1 MRKRLAALLLAALTA
16 WVLLLAPGCA
26 APAGDAP
33 GRTAVPGPRPPEGG
47 GLRSSRVE
55 SEARPLSDE
64 EILDAY
70 SRAEDLYAWFDL
82 EPLPGAGPAVITD
95 GALYRQVDREGIQ
108 TMEDLRTCLRSVFS
122 QEVTEALLAAGG
134 ETPMYRDIDGALYV
148 TGSGRSPDPSKGHT
162 EIEVEQTSADSYAV
176 NISIDLLDADGETVT
191 GLECW
196 SFPYAFVDD
205 RWVFTDFRLFY

>member
-26 APAGDAP
+26 APAGNAP
-33 GRTAVPGPRPPEGG
+33 GRPAVPGPRPPEGG

-70 SRAEDLYAWFDL
+70 NRAEVLYAWFDL
-82 EPLPGAGPAVITD
+82 EPLPSAGPAVITD

-108 TMEDLRTCLRSVFS
+108 TMEDLRTCLRAVFS
-122 QEVTEALLAAGG
+122 QDLTERLLDTGG
-134 ETPMYRDIDGALYV
+134 DIPLYRDIEGVLCV
-148 TGSGRSPDPSKGHT
+148 TGNGRDRLPGKGGVQSW
-162 EIEVEQTSADSYAV
+162 VERSEEGDYTVSV
-176 NISIDLLDADGETVT
+176 TVDLLDEDGAVT
-191 GLECW
+191 GLEYW
-196 SFPYAFVDD
+196 SFPYEFEED
-205 RWVFTDFRLFY
+205 RWVFTEFRLVY

>member
-26 APAGDAP
+26 APAGNAP
-33 GRTAVPGPRPPEGG
+33 GRPAGPGPRPPEGG

-70 SRAEDLYAWFDL
+70 NRAEALYAWFDL

-108 TMEDLRTCLRSVFS
+108 TMEDLRTCLRTVFS
-122 QEVTEALLAAGG
+122 QDLTERLLDTGG
-134 ETPMYRDIDGALYV
+134 DVPLYRDIEGVLCV
-148 TGSGRSPDPSKGHT
+148 TGSGRDRLPGKGGVQSQ
-162 EIEVEQTSADSYAV
+162 VERTGEGNDAV
-176 NISIDLLDADGETVT
+176 SVTVDLLDEDGAVA
-191 GLECW
+191 GLEYW
-196 SFPYAFVDD
+196 SFPYEFEED
-205 RWVFTDFRLFY
+205 RWVFTEFRLVY

>member
-70 SRAEDLYAWFDL
+70 SRAETLYAWFDL

-108 TMEDLRTCLRSVFS
+108 TMEDLRTCLRTVFS
-122 QEVTEALLAAGG
+122 QDLTERLLDTGG
-134 ETPMYRDIDGALYV
+134 DVPLYRDIEGVLCV
-148 TGSGRSPDPSKGHT
+148 TGSGRDRLPGKGGVQSQVERT
-162 EIEVEQTSADSYAV
+162 GEVNYAV
-176 NISIDLLDADGETVT
+176 SVTVDLLDEDGVVA
-191 GLECW
+191 GLEYW
-196 SFPYAFVDD
+196 SFPYEFEED
-205 RWVFTDFRLFY
+205 RWVFTEFRLVY

>member
-70 SRAEDLYAWFDL
+70 SRAETLYAWFDL

-108 TMEDLRTCLRSVFS
+108 TMEDLRTCLRTVFS
-122 QEVTEALLAAGG
+122 QDLTERLLDTGG
-134 ETPMYRDIDGALYV
+134 DVPLYRDIEGVLCV
-148 TGSGRSPDPSKGHT
+148 TGSGRDRLPGKGGVQSQ
-162 EIEVEQTSADSYAV
+162 VERTGEGNYAV
-176 NISIDLLDADGETVT
+176 SVTVDLLDEDGAVA
-191 GLECW
+191 GLEYW
-196 SFPYAFVDD
+196 SFPYEFEED
-205 RWVFTDFRLFY
+205 RWVFTEFRLVY

>member
-26 APAGDAP
+26 APAGDVP

-70 SRAEDLYAWFDL
+70 SRAETLYAWFDL
-82 EPLPGAGPAVITD
+82 EPLPGAGPAVVTD

-108 TMEDLRTCLRSVFS
+108 TMEDLRTCLRAVFS
-122 QEVTEALLAAGG
+122 QDLTERLLDTGG
-134 ETPMYRDIDGALYV
+134 DIPLYRDIEGVLCV
-148 TGSGRSPDPSKGHT
+148 TGNGRDRLPGKGGVQSW
-162 EIEVEQTSADSYAV
+162 VERSEEGDYTVSV
-176 NISIDLLDADGETVT
+176 TVDLLDEDGAVT
-191 GLECW
+191 GLEYW
-196 SFPYAFVDD
+196 SFPYEFEED
-205 RWVFTDFRLFY
+205 RWVFTEFRLVY

>member
-1 MRKRLAALLLAALTA
+1 MRKRLAAPLLAALAA
-16 WVLLLAPGCA
+16 WVLLLASGCA
-26 APAGDAP
+26 APAGNAP

-70 SRAEDLYAWFDL
+70 SRAETLYAWFDL

-108 TMEDLRTCLRSVFS
+108 TMEDLRTCLRTVFS
-122 QEVTEALLAAGG
+122 QDLTERLLDTGG
-134 ETPMYRDIDGALYV
+134 DVPLYRDIEGVLCV
-148 TGSGRSPDPSKGHT
+148 TGSGRDRLPGKGGVQSW
-162 EIEVEQTSADSYAV
+162 VERSEEGDYTVSV
-176 NISIDLLDADGETVT
+176 TVDLLDEDGSVT
-191 GLECW
+191 GLEYW
-196 SFPYAFVDD
+196 SFPYEFEED
-205 RWVFTDFRLFY
+205 RWVFTEFRLVY

>member
-70 SRAEDLYAWFDL
+70 SRAETLYAWFDL
-82 EPLPGAGPAVITD
+82 EPLPGAGPAVVTD

-108 TMEDLRTCLRSVFS
+108 TMEDLRTCLRAVFS
-122 QEVTEALLAAGG
+122 QDLTERLLDTGG
-134 ETPMYRDIDGALYV
+134 DIPLYRDIEGVLCV
-148 TGSGRSPDPSKGHT
+148 TGNGRDRLPGKGGVQSW
-162 EIEVEQTSADSYAV
+162 VERSEEGDYTVSV
-176 NISIDLLDADGETVT
+176 TVDLLDEDGAVT
-191 GLECW
+191 GLEYW
-196 SFPYAFVDD
+196 SFPYEFEED
-205 RWVFTDFRLFY
+205 RWVFTEFRLVY

>member
-16 WVLLLAPGCA
+16 WVLLLTPGCA

-70 SRAEDLYAWFDL
+70 SRAETLYAWFDL
-82 EPLPGAGPAVITD
+82 EPLPGAGPAVVTD

-108 TMEDLRTCLRSVFS
+108 TMEDLRTCLRAVFS
-122 QEVTEALLAAGG
+122 QDLTERLLDTGG
-134 ETPMYRDIDGALYV
+134 DIPLYRDIEGVLCV
-148 TGSGRSPDPSKGHT
+148 TGNGRDRLPGKGGVQAW
-162 EIEVEQTSADSYAV
+162 VERSEEGDYTVSV
-176 NISIDLLDADGETVT
+176 TVDLLDEEGAVT
-191 GLECW
+191 GLEYW
-196 SFPYAFVDD
+196 SFPYEFEED
-205 RWVFTDFRLFY
+205 RWVFTEFRLVY

>member
-26 APAGDAP
+26 APAGDVP

-64 EILDAY
+64 VILDAY
-70 SRAEDLYAWFDL
+70 NRAEALYAWFDL
-82 EPLPGAGPAVITD
+82 EPLPSAGPAVITD

-108 TMEDLRTCLRSVFS
+108 TMEDLRTCLRTVFS
-122 QEVTEALLAAGG
+122 QDLTERLLDTGG
-134 ETPMYRDIDGALYV
+134 DVPLYRDIEGVLCV
-148 TGSGRSPDPSKGHT
+148 TGSGRDRLPGKGGVQSQ
-162 EIEVEQTSADSYAV
+162 VERTGEGNCAV
-176 NISIDLLDADGETVT
+176 SVTVDLLDEDGAVA
-191 GLECW
+191 GLEYW
-196 SFPYAFVDD
+196 SFPYEFEED
-205 RWVFTDFRLFY
+205 RWVFTEFRLVY

>member
-33 GRTAVPGPRPPEGG
+33 GRAAVPGPRPPEGG

-70 SRAEDLYAWFDL
+70 SRAETLYAWFDL

-108 TMEDLRTCLRSVFS
+108 TMEDLRTCLRAVFS
-122 QEVTEALLAAGG
+122 QDLTERLLDTGG
-134 ETPMYRDIDGALYV
+134 DIPLYRDIEGVLCV
-148 TGSGRSPDPSKGHT
+148 TGNGRDRLPGKGGVQSW
-162 EIEVEQTSADSYAV
+162 VERSEEGDYTVSV
-176 NISIDLLDADGETVT
+176 TVDLLDEDGSVT
-191 GLECW
+191 GLEYW
-196 SFPYAFVDD
+196 SFPYEFEED
-205 RWVFTDFRLFY
+205 RWVFTEFRLVY

>member
-26 APAGDAP
+26 APAGDVP

-70 SRAEDLYAWFDL
+70 SRAETLYAWFDL

-108 TMEDLRTCLRSVFS
+108 TMEDLRTCLRAVFS
-122 QEVTEALLAAGG
+122 QDLTERLLDTGG
-134 ETPMYRDIDGALYV
+134 DIPLYRDIEGVLCV
-148 TGSGRSPDPSKGHT
+148 TGNGRDRLPGKGGVQSW
-162 EIEVEQTSADSYAV
+162 VERSEEGDYTVSV
-176 NISIDLLDADGETVT
+176 TVDLLDEDGSVT
-191 GLECW
+191 GLEYW
-196 SFPYAFVDD
+196 SFPYEFEED
-205 RWVFTDFRLFY
+205 RWVFTEFRLVY

>member
-16 WVLLLAPGCA
+16 WVLLLTPGCA

-55 SEARPLSDE
+55 SGARPLSDE

-70 SRAEDLYAWFDL
+70 SRAETLYAWFDL
-82 EPLPGAGPAVITD
+82 EPLPGAGPAVVTD

-108 TMEDLRTCLRSVFS
+108 TMEDLRTCLRAVFS
-122 QEVTEALLAAGG
+122 QDLTERLLDTGG
-134 ETPMYRDIDGALYV
+134 DIPLYRDIEGVLCV
-148 TGSGRSPDPSKGHT
+148 TGNGRDRLPGKGGVQSW
-162 EIEVEQTSADSYAV
+162 VERSEEGDYTVSV
-176 NISIDLLDADGETVT
+176 TVDLLDEDGAVT
-191 GLECW
+191 GLEYW
-196 SFPYAFVDD
+196 SFPYEFEED
-205 RWVFTDFRLFY
+205 RWVFTEFRLVY

>member
-108 TMEDLRTCLRSVFS
+108 TMEDLRTCLRTVFS
-122 QEVTEALLAAGG
+122 QDLTERLLDTGG
-134 ETPMYRDIDGALYV
+134 DVPLYRDIEGVLCV
-148 TGSGRSPDPSKGHT
+148 TGSGRDRLPGKGGVQSW
-162 EIEVEQTSADSYAV
+162 VERSEEGDYTVSV
-176 NISIDLLDADGETVT
+176 TVDLLDEDGSVT
-191 GLECW
+191 GLEYW
-196 SFPYAFVDD
+196 SFPYEFEED
-205 RWVFTDFRLFY
+205 RWVFTEFRLVY

>member
-70 SRAEDLYAWFDL
+70 SRAETLYAWFDL
-82 EPLPGAGPAVITD
+82 EPLPGAGPAVVTD

-108 TMEDLRTCLRSVFS
+108 TMEDLRTCLRAVFS
-122 QEVTEALLAAGG
+122 QDLTERLLDTGG
-134 ETPMYRDIDGALYV
+134 DIPLYRDIEGVLCV
-148 TGSGRSPDPSKGHT
+148 TGNGRDRLPGKGGVQAW
-162 EIEVEQTSADSYAV
+162 VERSEEGDYTVSV
-176 NISIDLLDADGETVT
+176 TVDLLDEEGAVT
-191 GLECW
+191 GLEYW
-196 SFPYAFVDD
+196 SFPYEFEED
-205 RWVFTDFRLFY
+205 RWVFTEFRLVY

>member
-70 SRAEDLYAWFDL
+70 SRAETLYAWFDL
-82 EPLPGAGPAVITD
+82 EPLPGAGPAVVTD

-108 TMEDLRTCLRSVFS
+108 TLEDLRTCLRAVFS
-122 QEVTEALLAAGG
+122 QDLTERLLDTGG
-134 ETPMYRDIDGALYV
+134 DIPLYRDIEGVLCV
-148 TGSGRSPDPSKGHT
+148 TGNGRDRLPGKGGVQAW
-162 EIEVEQTSADSYAV
+162 VERSEEGDYTVSV
-176 NISIDLLDADGETVT
+176 TVDLLDEDGAVT
-191 GLECW
+191 GLEYW
-196 SFPYAFVDD
+196 SFPYEFEED
-205 RWVFTDFRLFY
+205 RWVFTEFRLVY

>member
-26 APAGDAP
+26 APAGARP
-33 GRTAVPGPRPPEGG
+33 GRTAGPGPRPPEGG

-70 SRAEDLYAWFDL
+70 SRAETLYAWFDL
-82 EPLPGAGPAVITD
+82 EPLPGAGPAVVTD

-108 TMEDLRTCLRSVFS
+108 TMEDLRTCLRAVFS
-122 QEVTEALLAAGG
+122 QDLTERLLDTGG
-134 ETPMYRDIDGALYV
+134 DIPLYRDIEGVLCV
-148 TGSGRSPDPSKGHT
+148 TGNGRDRLPGKGGVQSW
-162 EIEVEQTSADSYAV
+162 VERSEEGDYTVSV
-176 NISIDLLDADGETVT
+176 TVDLLDEDGAVT
-191 GLECW
+191 GLEYW
-196 SFPYAFVDD
+196 SFPYEFEED
-205 RWVFTDFRLFY
+205 RWVFTEFRLVY

>member
-1 MRKRLAALLLAALTA
+1 MRKRLVALLLAALTA

-26 APAGDAP
+26 APAGDVP

-70 SRAEDLYAWFDL
+70 SRAETLYAWFDL

-108 TMEDLRTCLRSVFS
+108 TMEDLRTCLRAVFS
-122 QEVTEALLAAGG
+122 QDLTERLLDTGG
-134 ETPMYRDIDGALYV
+134 DIPLYRDIEGVLCV
-148 TGSGRSPDPSKGHT
+148 TGNGRDRLPGKGGVQAW
-162 EIEVEQTSADSYAV
+162 VERSEEGDYTVSV
-176 NISIDLLDADGETVT
+176 TVDLLDEDGAVT
-191 GLECW
+191 GLEYW
-196 SFPYAFVDD
+196 SFPYEFEED
-205 RWVFTDFRLFY
+205 RWVFTEFRLVY

>member
-26 APAGDAP
+26 APAGDVP

-70 SRAEDLYAWFDL
+70 SRAETLYAWFDL

-108 TMEDLRTCLRSVFS
+108 TMEDLRTCLRAVFS
-122 QEVTEALLAAGG
+122 QDLTERLLDTGG
-134 ETPMYRDIDGALYV
+134 DIPLYRDIEGVLCV
-148 TGSGRSPDPSKGHT
+148 TGNGRDRLPGKGGVQSW
-162 EIEVEQTSADSYAV
+162 VERSEEGDYTVSV
-176 NISIDLLDADGETVT
+176 TVDLLDEDGAVT
-191 GLECW
+191 GLEYW
-196 SFPYAFVDD
+196 SFPYEFEED
-205 RWVFTDFRLFY
+205 RWVFTEFRLVY

>member
-1 MRKRLAALLLAALTA
+1 MRKRLVALLLAALTA

-26 APAGDAP
+26 APAGDVP

-70 SRAEDLYAWFDL
+70 SRAETLYAWFDL

-108 TMEDLRTCLRSVFS
+108 TMEDLRTCLRAVFS
-122 QEVTEALLAAGG
+122 QDLTERLLDTGG
-134 ETPMYRDIDGALYV
+134 DIPLYRDIEGVLCV
-148 TGSGRSPDPSKGHT
+148 TGNGRDRLPGKGGVQSW
-162 EIEVEQTSADSYAV
+162 VERSEEGDYTVSV
-176 NISIDLLDADGETVT
+176 TVDLLDEDGSVT
-191 GLECW
+191 GLEYW
-196 SFPYAFVDD
+196 SFPYEFEED
-205 RWVFTDFRLFY
+205 RWVFTEFRLVY

>member
-26 APAGDAP
+26 APAGDVP

-70 SRAEDLYAWFDL
+70 SRAETLYAWFDL
-82 EPLPGAGPAVITD
+82 EPLPGAGPAVVTD

-108 TMEDLRTCLRSVFS
+108 TMEDLRTCLRAVFS
-122 QEVTEALLAAGG
+122 QDLTERLLDTGG
-134 ETPMYRDIDGALYV
+134 DVPLYRDIEGVLCV
-148 TGSGRSPDPSKGHT
+148 TGSGRDRLPGKGGVQSQ
-162 EIEVEQTSADSYAV
+162 VERTGEGNYAV
-176 NISIDLLDADGETVT
+176 SVTVDLLDEDGAVA
-191 GLECW
+191 GLEYW
-196 SFPYAFVDD
+196 SFPYEFEED
-205 RWVFTDFRLFY
+205 RWVFTEFRLVY